1 MEPEKIKPMI
11 QRFTFLLFIFTGF
24 FALSQEDLLSEI
36 DTAASVE
43 VYQPSFKALQ
53 IVTGQSTKM
62 AAKKEFYVDISHRFG
77 DVSEGF
83 KTFFGLD
90 HATTKL
96 GVIYGLSDGLS
107 LSASRHTYQKTYE
120 FGVKYRLFKQ
130 EGNSPFD
137 VVGYHVADINSELDQ
152 DNYQDLRFSD
162 RLAYLTQILIS
173 RRFSENFSLQLS
185 PSFVHRNLID
195 PAIENENLF
204 SAGIGGRYKI
214 SRRVSLN
221 AEYFL
226 NFEDHNYYKNPLS
239 VGMDIDTGGHIF
251 QLVFTN
257 SQPITETGYL
267 SNATG
272 NWGKG
277 HFFFGF
283 NLYRVF

>member
-1 MEPEKIKPMI
+1 MI
-11 QRFTFLLFIFTGF
+11 QKFTFLLFIFTGF
-24 FALSQEDLLSEI
+24 AAFSQEDLLKEI
-36 DTAASVE
+36 DTVASAE
-43 VYQPSFKALQ
+43 IYQPSFKALQ

-62 AAKKEFYVDISHRFG
+62 PAKKEFYVDISHRFG
-77 DVSEGF
+77 DVSDGF

-96 GVIYGLSDGLS
+96 GVIYGLTDGIS
-107 LSASRHTYQKTYE
+107 LSAARHTYQKTYE
-120 FGVKYRLFKQ
+120 FGAKYRLLKQ
-130 EGNSPFD
+130 MGEMPFD
-137 VVGYHVADINSELDQ
+137 VVGYHVIDINSELDR
-152 DNYQDLRFSD
+152 DNYPNLRFTD
-162 RLAYLTQILIS
+162 RMAYLTQILIS
-173 RRFSENFSLQLS
+173 RRFSESFSMQLT
-185 PSFVHRNLID
+185 PTYIHRNLIN
-195 PAIENENLF
+195 PEIENENLF
-204 SAGIGGRYKI
+204 AAGIGGRYKI
-214 SRRVSLN
+214 SKRVSLN

-226 NFEDHNYYKNPLS
+226 NMEDENYYQNPLS

-257 SQPITETGYL
+257 SQPITEVGYI

>member
-1 MEPEKIKPMI
+1 MIAKI
-11 QRFTFLLFIFTGF
+11 TFFIFFTIGF
-24 FALSQEDLLSEI
+24 FGFAQEDLLKEI
-36 DTAASVE
+36 DTAAASGD
-43 VYQPSFKALQ
+43 YQPSFKALQ
-53 IVTGQSTKM
+53 VVTGQSTKM

-96 GVIYGLSDGLS
+96 GVIYGLTEGLS
-107 LSASRHTYQKTYE
+107 LHASRHTYQKTYE
-120 FGVKYRLFKQ
+120 FGAKYRLLKQ
-130 EGNSPFD
+130 VEHSPFD
-137 VVGYHVADINSELDQ
+137 VVGYHVVDINSELDK
-152 DNYQDLRFSD
+152 DNYPYLKFND
-162 RLAYLTQILIS
+162 RLAYVSQLLIS
-173 RRFSENFSLQLS
+173 RRFSEAFSLQLS
-185 PSFVHRNLID
+185 PSFVHKNLIN
-195 PAIENENLF
+195 PMIEDENLF
-204 SAGIGGRYKI
+204 STGLGGRYKI

-226 NFEDHNYYKNPLS
+226 NFENKNHYNNPLS

-257 SQPITETGYL
+257 SQPNTETGYL
-267 SNATG
+267 TNATG
-272 NWGKG
+272 DWGKG

>member
-1 MEPEKIKPMI
+1 MITKI
-11 QRFTFLLFIFTGF
+11 TVFLFFFIGF
-24 FALSQEDLLSEI
+24 YGWSQEDLLKEI
-36 DTAASVE
+36 DTAQSSE
-43 VYQPSFKALQ
+43 IYQPSFKALQ

-62 AAKKEFYVDISHRFG
+62 PAKKEWYLDISHRFG
-77 DVSEGF
+77 DVSDGF
-83 KTFFGLD
+83 KSFFGLD

-96 GVIYGLSDGLS
+96 GVVYGLTDGIS

-120 FGVKYRLFKQ
+120 FGAKYRILKQ
-130 EGNSPFD
+130 MGNSPFD
-137 VVGYHVADINSELDQ
+137 IVGYHVVDINSVLDK
-152 DNYQDLRFSD
+152 DSYPNLRFGD
-162 RLAYLTQILIS
+162 RLAYLSQILIS
-173 RRFSENFSLQLS
+173 RRFSDEFSLQLT
-185 PSFVHRNLID
+185 PSFVHKNLIE
-195 PAIENENLF
+195 PAIEDKNLF

-214 SRRVSLN
+214 SKRVSLN

-257 SQPITETGYL
+257 SQPNTETGYL
-267 SNATG
+267 TNATG
-272 NWGKG
+272 DWAKG